1 MDTLIPHFLF
11 RIHLRS
17 IYLFLLSQ
25 DTGAVAAE
33 DTTIVAAV
41 EEDTEVEDTVVDMI
55 AEAEEEDTAEDTKT
69 VDVEAEED
77 MVEDTMV
84 VS

>member
-1 MDTLIPHFLF
+1 MV
-11 RIHLRS
+11 
-17 IYLFLLSQ
+17 
-25 DTGAVAAE
+25 AAAE

-41 EEDTEVEDTVVDMI
+41 EEDMEAEVEDTEAEVDTI
-55 AEAEEEDTAEDTKT
+55 AEAEEDTEAEVEDTKT